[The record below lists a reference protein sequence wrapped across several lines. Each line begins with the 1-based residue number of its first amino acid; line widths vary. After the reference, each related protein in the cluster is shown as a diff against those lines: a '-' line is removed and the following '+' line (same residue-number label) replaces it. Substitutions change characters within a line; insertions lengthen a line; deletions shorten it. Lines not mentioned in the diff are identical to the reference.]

1 MTTLIIVDV
10 TPLNKEMLTRYS
22 AMAGETL
29 IPFQGEFIAKGPI
42 ENLHGEKNFEMKV
55 VLQFPS
61 KEKATAW
68 YNSAAYQE
76 IIPLRDQGMK
86 SQFHLIG

>member
-10 TPLNKEMLTRYS
+10 TPVNKEMLTRYS
-22 AMAGETL
+22 AMAGATL

-42 ENLHGEKNFEMKV
+42 ESLHGEQSFEMKV

-61 KEKATAW
+61 KENAIAW

-76 IIPLRDQGMK
+76 IIPLREQGMK